1 MSDAPDKKAKK
12 SKKAK
17 KGDAPSEVVTVA
29 AHPRAKAS
37 IRRTRART
45 ALFAFVVV
53 LLLSLDGGV
62 TGQEAALRALLAGIG
77 GNLIGW
83 ACALALWRQIV
94 VQEVRLAEQT
104 RRDRVRERAE
114 AAAAARAEAEPATA

>member
-17 KGDAPSEVVTVA
+17 KGDAPSGVVTVA

-37 IRRTRART
+37 IRRTRARI

-62 TGQEAALRALLAGIG
+62 TGQEAALRALLAGIV

-94 VQEVRLAEQT
+94 VQEVRLAEQA
-104 RRDRVRERAE
+104 RRERVRERAE